1 VNDIES
7 QLAAIR
13 SRIAAAAAAAGRTPT
28 DVSLLA
34 VSKMFGPD
42 HVRAAYA
49 AGQRDFGEN
58 KVQEALQKQEA
69 TADLAIRWHL
79 IGHLQSNKAKKAA
92 PAFAAIHSVD
102 SVELLRRID
111 AAAVEAGSA
120 PDVYIQVD
128 LAGEDTKF
136 GAPEAEAGAIARA
149 AASCRAARLKGLM
162 LLPPWFDDPELAR
175 PYFRRLRGLRD
186 RLIEEGIDAALLH
199 ELSMGM
205 SHDFEVA
212 IQEGATLVRVGTA
225 IFGKR
230 IVRT

>member
-1 VNDIES
+1 MNDIES
-7 QLAAIR
+7 HLAAIR

>member
-1 VNDIES
+1 MNDIES
-7 QLAAIR
+7 NLAAIR
-13 SRIAAAAAAAGRTPT
+13 ARIAAAAAAAGRTAT

-186 RLIEEGIDAALLH
+186 RLIEEGIDAAQLH

-205 SHDFEVA
+205 RFLPSFCFSSSLRLREMSPP
-212 IQEGATLVRVGTA
+212 
-225 IFGKR
+225 
-230 IVRT
+230 

>member
-1 VNDIES
+1 MNDIES

-34 VSKMFGPD
+34 VSKTFGPD

-111 AAAVEAGSA
+111 AAAFFA
-120 PDVYIQVD
+120 
-128 LAGEDTKF
+128 L
-136 GAPEAEAGAIARA
+136 
-149 AASCRAARLKGLM
+149 
-162 LLPPWFDDPELAR
+162 FDWR
-175 PYFRRLRGLRD
+175 
-186 RLIEEGIDAALLH
+186 
-199 ELSMGM
+199 
-205 SHDFEVA
+205 
-212 IQEGATLVRVGTA
+212 
-225 IFGKR
+225 
-230 IVRT
+230 

>member
-1 VNDIES
+1 VWG
-7 QLAAIR
+7 LP
-13 SRIAAAAAAAGRTPT
+13 AAAAAAGRTPT

-58 KVQEALQKQEA
+58 KVQEALQKREA

-186 RLIEEGIDAALLH
+186 RLIEEGIDAAQLH

>member
-1 VNDIES
+1 MNDIES

-34 VSKMFGPD
+34 VSKTFGPD

-136 GAPEAEAGAIARA
+136 GAPEVEAGAIARA

-186 RLIEEGIDAALLH
+186 RLIEEGIDAAQLH

>member
-7 QLAAIR
+7 HLAAIR
-13 SRIAAAAAAAGRTPT
+13 SRIAAAAAAAGRPAT

-34 VSKMFGPD
+34 VSKTFGPD

-186 RLIEEGIDAALLH
+186 RLIDEGIDAAQLH

>member
-1 VNDIES
+1 VNEIES
-7 QLAAIR
+7 HLAAIR

-34 VSKMFGPD
+34 VSKTFGPD

>member
-7 QLAAIR
+7 HLAAIR

-34 VSKMFGPD
+34 VSKTFGPD

>member
-1 VNDIES
+1 VTDIES
-7 QLAAIR
+7 HLAAIR

-34 VSKMFGPD
+34 VSKTFGPD

-186 RLIEEGIDAALLH
+186 RLIEEGIDAAQLH

>member
-1 VNDIES
+1 MNEIES
-7 QLAAIR
+7 HLAAIR

-34 VSKMFGPD
+34 VSKTFGPD

-136 GAPEAEAGAIARA
+136 GAPEADAGAIARA

-186 RLIEEGIDAALLH
+186 RLIEEGIAAAQLH

>member
-1 VNDIES
+1 MNEIES
-7 QLAAIR
+7 HLAAIR

-34 VSKMFGPD
+34 VSKTFGPD

-186 RLIEEGIDAALLH
+186 RLIEEGIDAAQLH